1 MWAETEEK
9 YICKSIFTNKSKCC
23 LVRFHYILHDHDQV
37 KLSHSTDAKLKQRP
51 DFLLVLP
58 NSAPGICVIDD
69 QVFHLP
75 ERLTVR
81 FPRFTAY
88 EIEHLASAFLQV
100 LDDLSLVNHL
110 ILQSSLWECTHTH
123 THTEETLR
131 RRALIQWDR
140 DGPKEGKRWRLG
152 P

>member
-1 MWAETEEK
+1 MCLCFP
-9 YICKSIFTNKSKCC
+9 YIN
-23 LVRFHYILHDHDQV
+23 RDQV
-37 KLSHSTDAKLKQRP
+37 TVFQTTDAKLKQRL
-51 DFLLVLP
+51 DFLRVLP

-75 ERLTVR
+75 ENLTVS

-110 ILQSSLWECTHTH
+110 ISQRGL
-123 THTEETLR
+123 
-131 RRALIQWDR
+131 
-140 DGPKEGKRWRLG
+140 
-152 P
+152 

>member
-1 MWAETEEK
+1 MFVFLL
-9 YICKSIFTNKSKCC
+9 YHPQPSDIFQT
-23 LVRFHYILHDHDQV
+23 IE
-37 KLSHSTDAKLKQRP
+37 AKLKQRL

-75 ERLTVR
+75 EHLTVR

-100 LDDLSLVNHL
+100 LDDSSLVNHL
-110 ILQSSLWECTHTH
+110 ISQRGL
-123 THTEETLR
+123 
-131 RRALIQWDR
+131 
-140 DGPKEGKRWRLG
+140 
-152 P
+152 